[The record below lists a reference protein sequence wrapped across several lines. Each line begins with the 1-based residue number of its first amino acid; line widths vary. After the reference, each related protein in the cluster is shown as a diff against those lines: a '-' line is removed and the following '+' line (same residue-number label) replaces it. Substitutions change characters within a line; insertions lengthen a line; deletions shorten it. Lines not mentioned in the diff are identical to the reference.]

1 VPEFV
6 GELFTLDREGDRNDD
21 LGESPAVA
29 IASDAAR
36 VAEPVPR
43 IDRPPADSAYA
54 GAAGNDGDEMVAV
67 RLTELE
73 D

>member
-1 VPEFV
+1 MAADWARPPVVHVSSSSRTAGWSVIVFVVPEFV

-21 LGESPAVA
+21 LGESPAVP
-29 IASDAAR
+29 IASL
-36 VAEPVPR
+36 
-43 IDRPPADSAYA
+43 
-54 GAAGNDGDEMVAV
+54 AV

>member
-21 LGESPAVA
+21 LGESPAVP
-29 IASDAAR
+29 IASL
-36 VAEPVPR
+36 
-43 IDRPPADSAYA
+43 
-54 GAAGNDGDEMVAV
+54 AV